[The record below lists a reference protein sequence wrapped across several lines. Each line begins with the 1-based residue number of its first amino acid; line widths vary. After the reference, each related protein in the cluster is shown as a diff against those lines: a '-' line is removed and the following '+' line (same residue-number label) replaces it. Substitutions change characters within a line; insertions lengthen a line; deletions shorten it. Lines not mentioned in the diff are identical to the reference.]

1 MKTHLQTLA
10 VSMAVL
16 CAFALSV
23 ATKPNFSGDWELNTA
38 KSDLGGAPI
47 TRLVVHI
54 EHKDPAFKYTAQ
66 ATADGQDFEESESFA
81 TDGTPSRDSRGA
93 TVKAHWEGAALVIE
107 STGSDGQLLDKSRL
121 TLSADGKTT
130 VRDYERLASDD
141 RQKRHEIYTTST
153 NRRRLRPIL
162 LAGRRER
169 SSLAPCPAAIARLSC
184 HIYGTF
190 WR

>member
-16 CAFALSV
+16 SAFALSV

-141 RQKRHEIYTTST
+141 RQKRHEIYDKQST
-153 NRRRLRPIL
+153 AAGLGPGPSSSPPGGNGRPWRRFRLP
-162 LAGRRER
+162 
-169 SSLAPCPAAIARLSC
+169 
-184 HIYGTF
+184 
-190 WR
+190 